1 MRFSLYH
8 KLAIVLLALFLVV
21 TGLFFAITLY
31 STRLSTEE
39 VDQKVN
45 RGLAATI
52 AREKPVM
59 GNGWIDWKMLDSVF
73 DALMAVNPT
82 IEIYLLNEKGEIIAF
97 SAPPGKVKRKTVSL
111 GPIQRFLRG
120 DRLPIRGD
128 DPRDATRQKI
138 FSVARIRDNNY
149 LYVILGGEH
158 YDSVVMQLR
167 SSYILQQSA
176 VAAVAGVLFAFAAG
190 LLLFAA
196 MTRRLRRLAG
206 AMESF
211 KRSDFTGEP
220 LLDTG
225 AAKGGPGD
233 EVDVLATTFEEMA
246 NRIVLQVKQL
256 KEVDLHRRE
265 LMANVSHDL
274 RTPLAS
280 LRGYV
285 DTLLLKEGQLSAQE
299 QRRFLEIASRHS
311 ERLGRLVDEL
321 FELSKLDAQVTPL
334 RAEPFSMPEL
344 VQDVVQKFQL
354 RAEGAGVLLSADFP
368 RDLPAAGQIV
378 EGDIGLMERVLENLI
393 ENAIRYT
400 PSGGSVTVALIPE
413 NGKLTVRV
421 TDTGRGIAEES
432 LPHIFERFYRG
443 EETGGGGAGLGLA
456 IARRILELHG
466 ATLQAQSRVN
476 AGTTFSFAV

>member
-1 MRFSLYH
+1 MRLSLYTR
-8 KLAIVLLALFLVV
+8 LAIALLALFLVV
-21 TGLFFAITLY
+21 TGLFFALTMY
-31 STRLSTEE
+31 ATRVSTEE
-39 VDQKVN
+39 VDQKLN

-52 AREKPVM
+52 ARERPVM
-59 GNGWIDWKMLDSVF
+59 GDGWIDWKMLDNVF

-82 IEIYLLNEKGEIIAF
+82 IEIYLLDQDGRIIAF
-97 SAPPGKVKRKTVSL
+97 SAPAAKVKRRTVSL
-111 GPIQRFLRG
+111 GPIRRFLAG

-128 DPRDATRQKI
+128 DPRDMSRRKI
-138 FSVARIRDNNY
+138 FSVARLKDNHY
-149 LYVILGGEH
+149 LYVILGGEQ
-158 YDSVVMQLR
+158 YDSAVAQLR
-167 SSYILQQSA
+167 GSYILQQSGV
-176 VAAVAGVLFAFAAG
+176 VAMAGILFAFSAG

-196 MTRRLRRLAG
+196 MTRRLRRLAS

-211 KRSDFTGEP
+211 KRSDFSGEP
-220 LLDTG
+220 ALDRTVGKG
-225 AAKGGPGD
+225 ALD
-233 EVDVLATTFEEMA
+233 EVGMLTTTFEEMA
-246 NRIVLQVKQL
+246 ARMVLQVKQL
-256 KEVDLHRRE
+256 KEVDLYRRE
-265 LMANVSHDL
+265 LVANVSHDL

-285 DTLLLKEGQLSAQE
+285 DTLLLKEGQLSAEE

-334 RAEPFSMPEL
+334 RVEPFSMAEL

-354 RAEGAGVLLSADFP
+354 RADQAGVKLAADFRP
-368 RDLPAAGQIV
+368 DLPLV
-378 EGDIGLMERVLENLI
+378 EGDIALMERVLENLI

-400 PSGGSVTVALIPE
+400 PAGGSVTVALVPE

-421 TDTGRGIAEES
+421 ADTGRGIAEES
-432 LPHIFERFYRG
+432 LPYIFDRFYRG
-443 EETGGGGAGLGLA
+443 QESGGSGAGLGLA

-466 ATLQAQSRVN
+466 ATLRAQSQVN